1 MNRLKNY
8 SLDFEQIKIWIFH
21 IKIKHVTGVIGDSGW
36 PKHHLKI
43 ARLHIPP
50 KNFVCCIPNAVSQ
63 TKWTP
68 KEWNN
73 TRRILNDEW

>member
-1 MNRLKNY
+1 M
-8 SLDFEQIKIWIFH
+8 
-21 IKIKHVTGVIGDSGW
+21 
-36 PKHHLKI
+36 
-43 ARLHIPP
+43 LHIPP

-73 TRRILNDEW
+73 TTRNIDDIGDEYDEYE